1 MFTCGHILHWYFLM
15 AWWGCWWSAPLP
27 DILATLI
34 GWGTIRGAE
43 VGGEEEA
50 ADSGRAPGE

>member
-1 MFTCGHILHWYFLM
+1 MA
-15 AWWGCWWSAPLP
+15 AWWCWWWWPVRWPPPPPP
-27 DILATLI
+27 DILATLM
-34 GWGTIRGAE
+34 GCGTIRGAE